1 MDDYCVGDRIEV
13 AGPLITRGVAI
24 GDFSHWHSGVVE
36 RVSAGGV
43 SYRLDPVAVGGGESI
58 TFTGWVGFD
67 WVRKASVN
75 SAPLPPAPQWTL
87 QPQNES
93 PTGSVDRGK
102 PPITIACPQ
111 CGGTNSFDQPYRYH
125 AGFSNQGFLYN
136 DTGNLTLVWS
146 SYDPAYKAIVG
157 EGNPCDRLTADQ
169 QRLFEARLLPAPIGG
184 AFRFK
189 NPARCVHCGH
199 PISGPMTDEIYYVVY
214 PNSLITDSGPMQ
226 LKRLLFEPKRE

>member
-13 AGPLITRGVAI
+13 AGPLITRRVAI

-36 RVSAGGV
+36 GVSPGGV
-43 SYRLDPVAVGGGESI
+43 SYRLDPIAVSGGESI
-58 TFTGWVGFD
+58 TFTGWVGFN

-75 SAPLPPAPQWTL
+75 SAPLPPAPQRTP
-87 QPQNES
+87 QPKNES

-102 PPITIACPQ
+102 PPISIACPQ

-125 AGFSNQGFLYN
+125 AGFSDQGFLYN
-136 DTGNLTLVWS
+136 DAGNLTLVWS
-146 SYDPAYKAIVG
+146 SYDPDYMAIVG
-157 EGNPCDRLTADQ
+157 RCHPWTLTADQ
-169 QRLFEARLLPAPIGG
+169 QRLFEAQLLPAPIGG

-199 PISGPMTDEIYYVVY
+199 PISAPMTDEIYYVVY
-214 PNSLITDSGPMQ
+214 PNSLITDPGRM
-226 LKRLLFEPKRE
+226 LKRLLLEPKRE